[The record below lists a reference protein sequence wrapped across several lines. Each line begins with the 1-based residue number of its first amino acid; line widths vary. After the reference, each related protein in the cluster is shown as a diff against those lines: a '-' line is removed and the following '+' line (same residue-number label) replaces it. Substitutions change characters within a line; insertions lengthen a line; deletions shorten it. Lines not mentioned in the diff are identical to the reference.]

1 MRNAQLDVSHRRVDL
16 IHPAMIARVFWDAQF
31 RALSR

>member
-1 MRNAQLDVSHRRVDL
+1 MRNAQQDVSHRRDDR
-16 IHPAMIARVFWDAQF
+16 IHPAMIARVFGDAQF